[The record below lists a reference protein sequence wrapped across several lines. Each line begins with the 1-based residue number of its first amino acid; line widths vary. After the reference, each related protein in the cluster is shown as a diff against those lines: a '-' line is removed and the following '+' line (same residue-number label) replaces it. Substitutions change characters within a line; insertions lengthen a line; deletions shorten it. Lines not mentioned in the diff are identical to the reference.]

1 MDMMN
6 PLRYL
11 AAGCMAA
18 GLAGS
23 ALAQDL
29 APQQKAPNMPGPRET
44 IPEKVDPPLRD
55 PPSTGSTGSTGTLSD
70 KLEQSEGVI
79 RPPSGI
85 APDMTVPAP
94 VPNPGTTPVIP
105 PPGSPGGTQS
115 IQPK

>member
-1 MDMMN
+1 MKN

-11 AAGCMAA
+11 LAGCMAA

-23 ALAQDL
+23 ALAQNL
-29 APQQKAPNMPGPRET
+29 PRQQQAPNMPGPRET
-44 IPEKVDPPLRD
+44 IPEKVGPPLQD
-55 PPSTGSTGSTGTLSD
+55 PSSTGSTGSRGTLSD

-79 RPPSGI
+79 RPPSNI

-105 PPGSPGGTQS
+105 PPGSPGGSQDV
-115 IQPK
+115 QPK

>member
-1 MDMMN
+1 MMN

-11 AAGCMAA
+11 VAGCMAA

-29 APQQKAPNMPGPRET
+29 PPQQQAPNMPGPRAT

-55 PPSTGSTGSTGTLSD
+55 PSSTGTTGSSGTLSD

-79 RPPSGI
+79 RPPSDI

-115 IQPK
+115 VQPK